1 MFIFFQKWQL
11 SEIWRGAKAWNLGQ
25 EWGLKHKCF
34 VLSYIFSKE
43 LNQSLEGLFSL
54 LLSTLRI
61 DPFASTYVGVL
72 RNVNGTSEQR
82 KSIGVESRLCVDLE
96 HHGHSTDVNK
106 YLLLLLRQN
115 GVYLGVHL
123 VFTERTLYLEMVYF
137 KEDRNLDIEENSIAS
152 LISNYFPFLIS
163 VIPQM

>member
-1 MFIFFQKWQL
+1 MP
-11 SEIWRGAKAWNLGQ
+11 
-25 EWGLKHKCF
+25 
-34 VLSYIFSKE
+34 
-43 LNQSLEGLFSL
+43 
-54 LLSTLRI
+54 STLRI
-61 DPFASTYVGVL
+61 DPLASTYVGVL

-106 YLLLLLRQN
+106 YLFLLLRQN

-152 LISNYFPFLIS
+152 LISDYFPFLIP
-163 VIPQM
+163 VIPQIVSSLVSMTYAALAAFAIHCCGHSKVSIDSC